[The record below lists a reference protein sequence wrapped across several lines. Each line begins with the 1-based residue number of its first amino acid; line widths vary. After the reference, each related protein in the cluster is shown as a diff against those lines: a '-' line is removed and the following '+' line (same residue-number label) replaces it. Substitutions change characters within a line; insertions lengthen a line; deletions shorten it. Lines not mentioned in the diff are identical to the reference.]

1 MWCPLCKGRWRT
13 AGTLPRMLT
22 TAELTAIRTEANAW
36 LPSVA
41 TRLARVQ
48 VNDGAGGV
56 GSGYVADPATV
67 ACRIAPVAGG
77 EGPDQGG
84 AVDDRTTHI
93 VTLPAG
99 TTVEEPD
106 RLVIDGVTYEI
117 TLVRKRPGLEAVRR
131 VEVVE
136 APA

>member
-1 MWCPLCKGRWRT
+1 
-13 AGTLPRMLT
+13 MLT

-56 GSGYVADPATV
+56 GSGYVADAATV

-84 AVDDRTTHI
+84 AVDDRTTH
-93 VTLPAG
+93 VASLPAG
-99 TTVEEPD
+99 TAIEEPD
-106 RLVIDGVTYEI
+106 RLDIDGSVYEVTY
-117 TLVRKRPGLEAVRR
+117 VRKRPGLEAVRR
-131 VEVVE
+131 VELRE
-136 APA
+136 LP

>member
-1 MWCPLCKGRWRT
+1 
-13 AGTLPRMLT
+13 MLT

-41 TRLARVQ
+41 TRLARVA

-56 GSGYVADPATV
+56 GSGYVADPTTV

-77 EGPDQGG
+77 ERIPGSGRAGG
-84 AVDDRTTHI
+84 LAGDRVNDRSTHI
-93 VTLPAG
+93 LTLPAG
-99 TTVEEPD
+99 TVVEEPD
-106 RLVIDGVTYEI
+106 RFMVDGVTYEI
-117 TLVRKRPGLEAVRR
+117 TLVRKRAGLEAVRR